1 MVNSAWRVA
10 GSYFEACNCDAI
22 CPCRRQGGQKLT
34 TGSTYGVCDFALS
47 WRITE
52 GRSGDLGLSGLSVV
66 LAGSYR
72 DDEAGKPWRVCLYVD
87 ERANPAQRDAL
98 AQIFLGRAGGTAR
111 SNFAKSIAEVYA
123 IRPAKIELEH
133 TPRRWF
139 MRASDYV
146 TVRATT
152 PVRSELGAVS
162 CGIPGH
168 DHPGEEVVA
177 DLMKVDDGALQWEVS
192 GRCGFASDFDYSSDV
207 A

>member
-1 MVNSAWRVA
+1 MA
-10 GSYFEACNCDAI
+10 GSYFEACNCEAI
-22 CPCRRQGGQKLT
+22 CPCRRQGGQKLR

-47 WRITE
+47 WRVMQGHFGAVDLTE
-52 GRSGDLGLSGLSVV
+52 LAVV

-87 ERANPAQRDAL
+87 ERASPAQQDAL
-98 AQIFLGRAGGTAR
+98 TQIFLGRSAGTSR
-111 SNFAKSIAEVYA
+111 RNFAAAIGEVYA
-123 IRPAKIELEH
+123 VRPAKIELTH

-139 MRASDYV
+139 MRAGDYV

-152 PVRSELGAVS
+152 PVPSDLGAVS

-177 DLMKVDDGALQWEVS
+177 DLMSVDDGPLRWEVS
-192 GRCGFASDFDYSSDV
+192 ARCGFASDFDYRSD
-207 A
+207 AA

>member
-1 MVNSAWRVA
+1 VSL
-10 GSYFEACNCDAI
+10 
-22 CPCRRQGGQKLT
+22 RRRARKPGAARRARA
-34 TGSTYGVCDFALS
+34 DLS
-47 WRITE
+47 RP
-52 GRSGDLGLSGLSVV
+52 GR
-66 LAGSYR
+66 R
-72 DDEAGKPWRVCLYVD
+72 D
-87 ERANPAQRDAL
+87 
-98 AQIFLGRAGGTAR
+98 GGTAR